1 MTTSTEFRDQLKQLF
16 ASQQL
21 AVLATDAGGRPYTS
35 LVAFAATEDQ
45 TRLIFATTRATRKFS
60 NLMENP
66 HVSLLID
73 SRSNQVADFRNAVAV
88 TALGT
93 AAEVVDA
100 ERARLLALYL
110 ARHPHLASFAKAPSC
125 ALLQVSVRQY
135 YLVSRFQNVTVWE
148 ILPMK
153 MVYELDGVRAG
164 DERRVGGKNVALARM
179 AAEGMPIPETLC
191 IGVDAYRRYV
201 SLTGLRERIVLEL
214 NRKVFEEMRWEEIW
228 DTALRIRHLFIQ
240 TPLPDE
246 LRSTLAAPIESRF
259 GDRAVV
265 VRSSALGEDAA
276 GASFA
281 GLHDSFVNVR
291 GVDSILSHV
300 RLVWA
305 SLWSDRALLYRREL
319 GLSAEASAMG
329 VVVQAIVAGEVSG
342 VAFGISPNEPS
353 QAVIEAVYGLNQGL
367 VDGDVTPDA
376 WILRRDDGAI
386 LDHRSPERDKAMR
399 PVKDDAGEGV
409 RLVPLSAEQKI
420 RPPLAP
426 EAVAAVFNM
435 IRKAEAIFGVP
446 QDMEWTFKGGR
457 LFVLQ
462 SRPVT
467 TTPQAEGGADNRAWY
482 LSQHRSF
489 ENLKQLAARVK
500 DVLLP
505 RMADAATAMA
515 GRDLSPL
522 TDGELAEEI
531 QRREET
537 YATWKK
543 VYWDEFIPLAHGI
556 RLFGQVYNEAVQ
568 PRDPFEFVDLLKG
581 ADMLSL
587 QRNRMITTMAG
598 MIRKDAR
605 LAESLASGATP
616 ADGPFMETL
625 RRFME
630 RFGVT
635 AWGAGVVQDRDRVIR
650 MILSLSNLPE
660 TGIHDAVAASRRP
673 EDLERDFLAHFTG
686 ENRAWAQEML
696 AVGRESYRLRDD
708 DNIYLGRIEGFML
721 KAAEEGRRRIA
732 SPDTPVHDPAGR
744 SELLKLL
751 ERRDAEMTKKKA
763 EARQPGRE
771 VALPSDRERGI
782 KARQIV
788 GQPAGPGL
796 ARGKARVVT
805 GPDDLFDFAS
815 GEILV
820 CDAVDPN
827 MTFLVPLAS
836 AVVERRGGMLIH
848 GAIIAREYGLPCVTG
863 VPDAVRFIRT
873 GDDITVDGYLGI
885 VIRHFD
891 LK

>member
-1 MTTSTEFRDQLKQLF
+1 
-16 ASQQL
+16 
-21 AVLATDAGGRPYTS
+21 
-35 LVAFAATEDQ
+35 
-45 TRLIFATTRATRKFS
+45 
-60 NLMENP
+60 
-66 HVSLLID
+66 
-73 SRSNQVADFRNAVAV
+73 
-88 TALGT
+88 
-93 AAEVVDA
+93 
-100 ERARLLALYL
+100 
-110 ARHPHLASFAKAPSC
+110 
-125 ALLQVSVRQY
+125 
-135 YLVSRFQNVTVWE
+135 
-148 ILPMK
+148 MK
-153 MVYELDGVRAG
+153 MVYELDEVRAG
-164 DERRVGGKNVALARM
+164 DEVRVGGKNVALARM
-179 AAEGMPIPETLC
+179 AAKGMPIPETLC

-201 SLTGLRERIVLEL
+201 GLTGLRERIVLEL

-240 TPLPDE
+240 TPLTDE
-246 LRSTLAAPIESRF
+246 VRSALAAPIQSRF

-265 VRSSALGEDAA
+265 VRSSAPGEDAA

-319 GLSAEASAMG
+319 GLSTAESAMG
-329 VVVQAIVAGEVSG
+329 VVVQTIVAGDVSG
-342 VAFGISPNEPS
+342 VAFGISPNDPS

-367 VDGDVTPDA
+367 VDGDVAPDA

-409 RLVPLSAEQKI
+409 RLIPLSADQKI

-426 EAVAAVFNM
+426 EAVAVVFNM

-446 QDMEWTFKGGR
+446 QDMEWTFKGGS

-467 TTPQAEGGADNRAWY
+467 TASQAEGGADNRAWY

-489 ENLKQLAARVK
+489 ENLKKLAARVK

-531 QRREET
+531 RRREET

-556 RLFGQVYNEAVQ
+556 RLFGQVYNEAVA

-581 ADMLSL
+581 EDMLSL
-587 QRNRMITTMAG
+587 QRNRMITAMAG
-598 MIRKDAR
+598 MVREDVR
-605 LAESLASGATP
+605 LAECLASGAPP
-616 ADGPFMETL
+616 AGGPFMETL
-625 RRFME
+625 GRFME

-635 AWGAGVVQDRDRVIR
+635 AWGAGVVQDRERVIR
-650 MILSLSNLPE
+650 MILSLAGLPE
-660 TGIHDAVAASRRP
+660 IGIHDAVAAARRP
-673 EDLERDFLAHFTG
+673 EDLESAFLARFTG
-686 ENRAWAQEML
+686 ENRTWAQEML

-721 KAAEEGRRRIA
+721 KAVEEGRRRVKA
-732 SPDTPVHDPAGR
+732 SVPVDDPAGR
-744 SELLKLL
+744 SDLLQLL
-751 ERRDAEMTKKKA
+751 EQRDAELALKKA
-763 EARQPGRE
+763 EPKQPGRE
-771 VALPSDRERGI
+771 NALPQDHEREI

-805 GPDDLFDFAS
+805 GPDDLFDFQS

-873 GDDITVDGYLGI
+873 GDEITVDGYLGI

-891 LK
+891 LE